1 MLVLVLLWLLLEV
14 LDVRL
19 SGGGSGSAG
28 VLVMFRHCQDQVSFL
43 SGFLGAESESK
54 RKKKDLQARGRT
66 IKKGQNSGSKQRQ
79 ESKIAGKHR
88 DSQAIKGRKERK
100 SSTKYSRLN
109 LSE

>member
-1 MLVLVLLWLLLEV
+1 M
-14 LDVRL
+14 RL

-28 VLVMFRHCQDQVSFL
+28 ILVMFRHCQDQVSFL

-54 RKKKDLQARGRT
+54 KKKKKKGFTSQRQDN
-66 IKKGQNSGSKQRQ
+66 KKGQNSGSKQRQ

-88 DSQAIKGRKERK
+88 DSRAIKGEKERK
-100 SSTKYSRLN
+100 SSTKYNRLN